1 MTSLTYRIS
10 SSRDGASI
18 ARCARRRGGLQRAAR
33 AQVLQASRYRPVS
46 APLDPERR
54 AELVAR
60 LGAVRA
66 RLADACASV
75 GRDPHHVTI
84 VAVTKTFPA
93 ADIAGLAGLG
103 VTDIGENRDQEVRA
117 KIAELAASSWEV
129 PSLRWHFVGRLQTN
143 KCRSVARYAHVVH
156 SVDRVEVASALEA
169 GAQRAER
176 RISVFVQ
183 VSLDEDPARGGV
195 VPARLGELA
204 DHIAAQE
211 QLTLVGVMAVAPLG
225 ADPDAAFERLAAL
238 SAGLQNDHPEASAV
252 SAGMSEDLEAA
263 VRHGAT
269 HLRVGSALLG
279 RRTPTFG

>member
-1 MTSLTYRIS
+1 
-10 SSRDGASI
+10 
-18 ARCARRRGGLQRAAR
+18 
-33 AQVLQASRYRPVS
+33 VS

-75 GRDPHHVTI
+75 GRDPHDVTI

-93 ADIAGLAGLG
+93 IDIAGLASIG
-103 VTDIGENRDQEVRA
+103 VTDIGENRDQDARA
-117 KIAELAASSWEV
+117 KIAELSASGWDL
-129 PSLRWHFVGRLQTN
+129 PPLRWHFVGRLQTN

-156 SVDRVEVASALEA
+156 SVDRVEVTSALGD

-176 RISVFVQ
+176 QLSVFAQ
-183 VSLDEDPARGGV
+183 VSLDENLARGGV
-195 VPARLGELA
+195 MPSGLGELA
-204 DHIAAQE
+204 DRITAQ
-211 QLTLVGVMAVAPLG
+211 QRLTLIGVMAVAPLG
-225 ADPDAAFERLAAL
+225 EDPDAAFQRLATI
-238 SAGLQNDHPEASAV
+238 SAGLQNDHPAASAI

-269 HLRVGSALLG
+269 HVRVGSALLG
-279 RRTPTFG
+279 RRTPNIG

>member
-1 MTSLTYRIS
+1 MLP
-10 SSRDGASI
+10 ASI
-18 ARCARRRGGLQRAAR
+18 DQ
-33 AQVLQASRYRPVS
+33 PVS

-54 AELVAR
+54 AELVTH

-66 RLADACASV
+66 RLAEACAGV
-75 GRDPHHVTI
+75 GRDPHDVTI

-93 ADIAGLAGLG
+93 ADIAGLASIG
-103 VTDIGENRDQEVRA
+103 VADIGENRDQDARA
-117 KIAELAASSWEV
+117 KIAELAASTWEL
-129 PSLRWHFVGRLQTN
+129 PPLRWHFVGRLQSN

-156 SVDRVEVASALEA
+156 SVDRVEVASALAA

-176 RISVFVQ
+176 ELSVFAQ

-204 DHIAAQE
+204 DHIASQE
-211 QLTLVGVMAVAPLG
+211 RITLIGVMAVAPLG
-225 ADPDAAFERLAAL
+225 ADPDAAFERLASI
-238 SAGLQNDHPEASAV
+238 SAGLQNEHPDARAI

-269 HLRVGSALLG
+269 HVRVGSALLG
-279 RRTPTFG
+279 RRTPNIG

>member
-1 MTSLTYRIS
+1 MLS
-10 SSRDGASI
+10 AS
-18 ARCARRRGGLQRAAR
+18 
-33 AQVLQASRYRPVS
+33 VDHPVS
-46 APLDPERR
+46 GPLDPERR

-75 GRDPHHVTI
+75 GRNPHDVTI

-93 ADIAGLAGLG
+93 ADIAGLASIE
-103 VTDIGENRDQEVRA
+103 VTDIGENRDQDARA
-117 KIAELAASSWEV
+117 KIAELAASTWEL
-129 PSLRWHFVGRLQTN
+129 PPLRWHFVGRLQTN
-143 KCRSVARYAHVVH
+143 KCRSVARYADVVH
-156 SVDRVEVASALEA
+156 SLDRVEVVSALAA

-176 RISVFVQ
+176 QLSVFAQ

-195 VPARLGELA
+195 VPGGLGELA

-211 QLTLVGVMAVAPLG
+211 RLTLLGVMAVAPLG
-225 ADPDAAFERLAAL
+225 ADPDAAFERLASI
-238 SAGLQNDHPEASAV
+238 SAGLQNAHPEARAI

-269 HLRVGSALLG
+269 HVRVGSALLG
-279 RRTPTFG
+279 RRRPNFG